1 MKLFNFPMGRLC
13 QWSCSPSLIAI
24 AIGVSFYTFAISKAI
39 ASETVYFQV
48 PSGNIHCGTDGTYL
62 DCEMGTSN
70 ATLPPKPKSCN
81 LDWGNRFV
89 MSPNGAAE
97 RACHGD
103 TLGRN
108 PKHPILSY
116 GKTWRKKGF
125 TCISKTSGLTCK
137 NVDGRGWTLS
147 KNKQQ
152 LF

>member
-1 MKLFNFPMGRLC
+1 MRLFDRPTYTALM
-13 QWSCSPSLIAI
+13 AI
-24 AIGVSFYTFAISKAI
+24 AIGVSFYTFGISKAI
-39 ASETVYFQV
+39 ASEDIAFQV
-48 PSGNIHCGTDGTYL
+48 PSGNIHCRADSIYL
-62 DCEMGTSN
+62 DCEIGINNMKLS
-70 ATLPPKPKSCN
+70 PKPKSCD

-89 MSPNGAAE
+89 MSPNGRAE

-125 TCISKTSGLTCK
+125 TCVSKPTGLTCK
-137 NVDGRGWTLS
+137 NQDGHGWTLS

-152 LF
+152 FF